1 MFIQI
6 KALPPASRP
15 QGLHPWMEENL
26 YVSVNTDGYAYSPEV
41 AEEAATQTYF
51 YTLDEILEHKGWGQ
65 VVVTTENSHRLEQTS
80 HTSLVSYWG
89 YDGLIYLS
97 HMVPRSEPGKFPM
110 PKWEELV
117 SPTA

>member
-6 KALPPASRP
+6 KALPPADRP
-15 QGLHPWMEENL
+15 KIHPWMERL
-26 YVSVNTDGYAYSPEV
+26 YVSVNSDGYVYSPEV
-41 AEEAATQTYF
+41 AKEAASETDYF
-51 YTLDEILEHKGWGQ
+51 YTLDEIIEHKGWGQ
-65 VVVTTENSHRLEQTS
+65 VVVSAEQSHRLEPS
-80 HTSLVSYWG
+80 HTTQVSYWG

-97 HMVPRSEPGKFPM
+97 HMVPRSEPGKFPT